1 MKVRSFITVNGHVA
15 EIVQKLMLLLS
26 VSGQM
31 LASVKSEASAWLQTR
46 CSGGRHC

>member
-15 EIVQKLMLLLS
+15 EIVQKLMPLLS

-31 LASVKSEASAWLQTR
+31 LASIRSS
-46 CSGGRHC
+46 